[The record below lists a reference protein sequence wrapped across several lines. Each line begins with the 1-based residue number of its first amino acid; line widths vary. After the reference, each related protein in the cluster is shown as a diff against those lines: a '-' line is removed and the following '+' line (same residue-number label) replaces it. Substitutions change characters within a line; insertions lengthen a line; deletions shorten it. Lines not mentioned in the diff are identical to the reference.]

1 MYKITIIYIFCRSFF
16 SIFQISYVGIGI
28 WLGLIYINEL
38 KIKIFFNFVMG
49 YMLFNVFLSLIGM
62 IKLYINIERDFES
75 REQYFNWIYSQ
86 KFFVYKKIIFII
98 ESFLCVACSIF
109 LLYYF
114 NNEKN
119 IFTKL
124 YVILFTIISISKF
137 IAIIIV
143 EPMTIYKIIL
153 LHQINNNELE
163 LHSITRNIQAPNQE
177 CCICLQIESEKEW
190 ASLKCNH
197 EFHYECINQ
206 WILLKNNCP
215 ICRC

>member
-1 MYKITIIYIFCRSFF
+1 
-16 SIFQISYVGIGI
+16 
-28 WLGLIYINEL
+28 
-38 KIKIFFNFVMG
+38 
-49 YMLFNVFLSLIGM
+49 MLFNVFLNLIGI
-62 IKLYINIERDFES
+62 IKLYFNIERDFES
-75 REQYFNWIYSQ
+75 QEQYFKWIYSQ
-86 KFFVYKKIIFII
+86 KFFVFKKIIFII

-114 NNEKN
+114 NTEKN

-153 LHQINNNELE
+153 IHQINKIEF
-163 LHSITRNIQAPNQE
+163 HSIKRGIKSLEQE
-177 CCICLQIESEKEW
+177 CCICLEIESEKEW

-197 EFHYECINQ
+197 EFHYDCINQ
-206 WILLKNNCP
+206 WVLIKNNCP